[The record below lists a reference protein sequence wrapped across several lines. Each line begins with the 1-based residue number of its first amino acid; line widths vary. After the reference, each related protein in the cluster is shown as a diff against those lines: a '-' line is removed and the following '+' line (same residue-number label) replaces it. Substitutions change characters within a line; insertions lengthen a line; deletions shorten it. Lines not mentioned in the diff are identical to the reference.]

1 MSNDQ
6 YTDDNRH
13 FLQGDSPPVFGET
26 LSNKTSPLTP
36 PEGSPVQDT
45 LPWRQVTI
53 EEANSDSSDG
63 TRNGT
68 SDGPERYEWSS
79 VNALMHVSPHPRRP
93 LSLWIAPELIKCVEK
108 GISNSLP
115 QSLLEK

>member
-6 YTDDNRH
+6 YTDDNGH
-13 FLQGDSPPVFGET
+13 FLQGDSPP
-26 LSNKTSPLTP
+26 SHKTSPLTP
-36 PEGSPVQDT
+36 PEGSPVQHT

-53 EEANSDSSDG
+53 EEASSDSSD
-63 TRNGT
+63 GT